1 MDRTLLLVVVLGV
14 CLINGMFSPWL
25 AVIALQPALWFLG
38 FVPTSPQLLVYLSSL
53 MLATLTLLIS
63 GVPAAL
69 YERWIGLRGEDD
81 NISMY
86 VWLGAAV
93 LLSLQ
98 ALQRLVATL

>member
-1 MDRTLLLVVVLGV
+1 MDRTLLLVLVLGV
-14 CLINGMFSPWL
+14 SLLNGMFSPWL
-25 AVIALQPALWFLG
+25 LIIALQPALWFLG

-69 YERWIGLRGEDD
+69 YERWIGLRSEDD
-81 NISMY
+81 NTSMY
-86 VWLGAAV
+86 LWLGAAL

-98 ALQRLVATL
+98 AIQRLITTL